1 VFREIGDRTGEAE
14 ARNGVAEILL
24 ATGRPDEAQVAYTA
38 ALALAGQLG
47 EAYEQARAHHGLA
60 AALHAVGDDALARH
74 HRSCALEL
82 YSALGAPEAD
92 AIRAEPAQRSLA
104 GQDQLAEA

>member
-1 VFREIGDRTGEAE
+1 M
-14 ARNGVAEILL
+14 AEILL
-24 ATGRPDEAQVAYTA
+24 ATGRPDEARVAYTA

-60 AALHAVGDDALARH
+60 AALHAVGDDGLARH

-92 AIRAEPAQRSLA
+92 AIRAELDQPSLTGQEELA
-104 GQDQLAEA
+104 GA

>member
-1 VFREIGDRTGEAE
+1 M
-14 ARNGVAEILL
+14 AEILL

-60 AALHAVGDDALARH
+60 AALDAVGDVSLARH

-92 AIRAEPAQRSLA
+92 AIRAELDRPSLTGQEELA
-104 GQDQLAEA
+104 GA

>member
-1 VFREIGDRTGEAE
+1 
-14 ARNGVAEILL
+14 VAEILL
-24 ATGRPDEAQVAYTA
+24 ATGRPDEAQVAYSA

-60 AALHAVGDDALARH
+60 AALHSAGDVSLARH

-92 AIRAEPAQRSLA
+92 AIRAELDQPSLSSHEELA
-104 GQDQLAEA
+104 GA